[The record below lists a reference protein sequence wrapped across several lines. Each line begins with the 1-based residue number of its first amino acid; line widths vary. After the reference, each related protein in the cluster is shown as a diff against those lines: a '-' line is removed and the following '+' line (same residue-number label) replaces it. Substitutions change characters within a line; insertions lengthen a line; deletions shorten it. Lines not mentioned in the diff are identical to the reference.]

1 MSPTYNLCINPI
13 MKYYKIWTEIEEID
27 EENDTYID
35 QENPLSV
42 TEVKTYKEAI
52 RIQYEIHENY
62 YQSIDEES

>member
-1 MSPTYNLCINPI
+1 

-52 RIQYEIHENY
+52 RIQNEIHENY
-62 YQSIDEES
+62 YQSIDD